1 MGHQVQCIKLGREA
15 EGMDF
20 PPFPGAFGQRLFD
33 AVSKEA
39 WAGWVRMQTMIVNEN
54 RLSLADAKHRKYLM
68 EQCEKYFFGDG
79 LSAPEGFVPR

>member
-1 MGHQVQCIKLGREA
+1 MGRQVQCIKLGREA

-33 AVSKEA
+33 SVSKEA

-54 RLSLADAKHRKYLM
+54 RLSMADAKHRKYLM
-68 EQCEKYFFGDG
+68 EQCEKYFFGEG
-79 LSAPEGFVPR
+79 LNAPEGFVPR

>member
-1 MGHQVQCIKLGREA
+1 
-15 EGMDF
+15 MDF

-33 AVSKEA
+33 SVSKEA

-54 RLSLADAKHRKYLM
+54 RLSMADAKHRKYLM
-68 EQCEKYFFGDG
+68 EQCEKYFFGEG

>member
-1 MGHQVQCIKLGREA
+1 MVRQVQCIKLGREA

-20 PPFPGAFGQRLFD
+20 PPFPGAFGQRVFES
-33 AVSKEA
+33 VSKEA

-54 RLSLADAKHRKYLM
+54 RLSLADAKHRKYLI

>member
-1 MGHQVQCIKLGREA
+1 MGRQVQCIKLGREA

-33 AVSKEA
+33 SVSKEA

-54 RLSLADAKHRKYLM
+54 RLSMADAKHRKYLM
-68 EQCEKYFFGDG
+68 EQCEKYFFGEG

>member
-1 MGHQVQCIKLGREA
+1 MGRQVQCIKLGREA

-33 AVSKEA
+33 SVSKEA

-54 RLSLADAKHRKYLM
+54 RLSMADAKHRKYLM

>member
-1 MGHQVQCIKLGREA
+1 MTRQVQCIKLGREA

-33 AVSKEA
+33 GVSKEA

-54 RLSLADAKHRKYLM
+54 RLSLADAKHRKYLV